1 MALFQK
7 NFVLLTCRLILRFPQ
22 FLTFDGGWGNSFPL
36 YQSYEIPITLSINS
50 LGMLKTFFGIS
61 RQSLFIAHNLPKN
74 TPICLYIHFYFL
86 YSLFEIYSSTRFIK
100 NERKSNVSCLYF
112 IISESN
118 IVDPKLE

>member
-1 MALFQK
+1 MEHSPFSHQVNRVGGKRSIFLP
-7 NFVLLTCRLILRFPQ
+7 TRF
-22 FLTFDGGWGNSFPL
+22 D
-36 YQSYEIPITLSINS
+36 
-50 LGMLKTFFGIS
+50 
-61 RQSLFIAHNLPKN
+61 HNLPKN

-100 NERKSNVSCLYF
+100 NERKSNVSFLYF